1 MSMRSTL
8 FAGLRRRSS
17 QFTLAGVFATVAVFS
32 FPNTALAVL
41 QDEIQVYDD
50 EINSKGEQSL
60 ELHVNNTPRGVQ
72 TPSYPGEVMNNS
84 NTRITPEYAYGL
96 GHDLEA
102 GFYLNTV
109 VNNSTW
115 NYAGAKARLK
125 WLPVTEEKGYP
136 LFAGVNVEVSN
147 TLPQYEPSRYNSEA
161 RFIFGKH
168 VDKWLFVI
176 NPIFDQPLSQPYVH
190 QSPYFNTAIRVSREV
205 TSDLALGVEYYS
217 NYNQIMTGPVN
228 WPNTQQL
235 VFLKVYCDAGPLPFQ
250 AGIGKGFTNSSDTLT
265 LMAIVSIPLP
275 N

>member
-1 MSMRSTL
+1 MLMRRIL
-8 FAGLRRRSS
+8 LKQLKWVPLKFFLAFAIAIG
-17 QFTLAGVFATVAVFS
+17 GVAS
-32 FPNTALAVL
+32 FPNIAVAVL

-60 ELHVNNTPRGVQ
+60 ELHLNNTPRGVQ
-72 TPSYPGEVMNNS
+72 TPSYPGEVMNNN

-102 GFYLNTV
+102 GFYINTV

-115 NYAGAKARLK
+115 NYAGSKVRLK
-125 WLPVTEEKGYP
+125 WLPIMEDKGYP
-136 LFAGVNVEVSN
+136 FFAGVNIEVSN

-161 RFIFGKH
+161 RFILGKH
-168 VDKWLFVI
+168 IDEWLFVI

-190 QSPYFNTAIRVSREV
+190 QGPYFNTAIRASREIAP
-205 TSDLALGVEYYS
+205 DLSLGVEYYS
-217 NYNQIMTGPVN
+217 NYNQVMSGPVS

-235 VFLKVYCDAGPLPFQ
+235 VFLKVYCDKGPLPFQ
-250 AGIGKGFTNSSDTLT
+250 AGVGKGFTNSSDTLT

>member
-1 MSMRSTL
+1 MKMPSNVPISFTQWFLGRVLTQIIAL
-8 FAGLRRRSS
+8 F
-17 QFTLAGVFATVAVFS
+17 FLAVL
-32 FPNTALAVL
+32 PTAAMAVL

-50 EINSKGEQSL
+50 EINAKGEQSL
-60 ELHVNNTPRGVQ
+60 ELHLNNTPRGVQ

-102 GFYLNTV
+102 GLYINSV

-115 NYAGAKARLK
+115 NYAGAKVRLK
-125 WLPVTEEKGYP
+125 WLPYTEEKGDP
-136 LFAGVNVEVSN
+136 VFAGLNVEISN

-161 RFIFGKH
+161 RFILGKH
-168 VDKWLFVI
+168 VDEWLFVI
-176 NPIFDQPLSQPYVH
+176 NPIFDQALSQPYVH
-190 QSPYFNTAIRVSREV
+190 QGPYFNTAIRASREV
-205 TSDLALGVEYYS
+205 APNWAVGAEFYS
-217 NYNQIMTGPVN
+217 NYNQVMSGPVA

-235 VFLKVYCDAGPLPFQ
+235 VFMKVYCDAGPLPFQ

-265 LMAIVSIPLP
+265 LMAILSIPLP